1 MNFYTKLMKEFL
13 HDNGCKVIR
22 DKNGVIR
29 LRRWDIQNFKPEHC
43 IPITDGE
50 NLAMWLEKPANEITS
65 YLIEKADAWGLM
77 RPFDL
82 MVSETVNS
90 MGKCYYVLQ
99 DDPEYWTELD
109 RQTDIQSPEYRFFYE
124 YGDMIDICYMLSKHA
139 YYVNI
144 EELVES
150 E

>member
-1 MNFYTKLMKEFL
+1 MNLYTKLMKEFL
-13 HDNGCKVIR
+13 RDNGCKLIR

-29 LRRWDIQNFKPEHC
+29 LRRWDIQAIEPEHC

-50 NLAMWLEKPANEITS
+50 NLAMWLEKPANKIAN
-65 YLIEKADAWGLM
+65 YLIEEANERGLV

-82 MVSETVNS
+82 MTSKTVNG

-99 DDPEYWTELD
+99 DDPEYWAELD
-109 RQTDIQSPEYRFFYE
+109 CQTDKKSPEYEFFWE
-124 YGDMIDICYMLSKHA
+124 HQNLIDICYMLSMHA
-139 YYVNI
+139 HRVNI
-144 EELVES
+144 EELVE